1 MAASASPGDGRT
13 AVITAAASGIGRV
26 VAERLAADGWRLIM
40 SDIDSAAGEQVAQ
53 ALGAEFRACDVR
65 DEGQI
70 DALFD
75 GLDPAFLVI
84 NNAGIAGPTKPV
96 WETSAQEWRDCLDI
110 NVTGQ
115 FLVARRALPA
125 MIKAREGVMVNMASV
140 AGRIGYANRA
150 PYAASKWAVRGL
162 TATLAREVGPHG
174 IRVNAIVPGTVR
186 GERIERVIAGY
197 AEANGIEYAAAEAH
211 YLSRQATG
219 RMIEPQEIAATIA
232 FLASDAATS
241 ITGQFIGIDGGFE

>member
-1 MAASASPGDGRT
+1 MAQAQGQGRI
-13 AVITAAASGIGRV
+13 AVITAAAAGIGRV
-26 VAERLAADGWRLIM
+26 VATRLAADGWRVIA
-40 SDIDSAAGEQVAQ
+40 SDVDRDGGAALARDT
-53 ALGAEFRACDVR
+53 GAEFRACDVR
-65 DEGQI
+65 DDGAV

-75 GLDPAFLVI
+75 GIDPAFLVV

-96 WETSAQEWRDCLDI
+96 WQTDPQEWRDCLDV

-125 MIKAREGVMVNMASV
+125 MIEAGEGVMINMASV

-174 IRVNAIVPGTVR
+174 IRVNAILPGTVR

-197 AEANGIEYAAAEAH
+197 AEANGIDYPAAEAH
-211 YLSRQATG
+211 YLARQATG
-219 RMIEPQEIAATIA
+219 RMIEPEEIAATIA
-232 FLASDAATS
+232 FLASDAAVS
-241 ITGQFIGIDGGFE
+241 ITGQFVGVDGGFE